1 MEIVTIIMASAASF
15 ALGAYTSSQIMKD
28 VKKRT
33 TNKYFSNRNKHIE
46 KVMMSVPE
54 GKEFDKPYPI
64 PGFDKLN
71 QEFDLKRWRKS
82 VKSNDARDDGE
93 KRMDVIGQN
102 GNDGLHYEASDQ
114 VEYKR
119 DEVVTRTGGL
129 SPGCGPSERSAKWKK
144 DQYNRNRD
152 FKDQK
157 K

>member
-1 MEIVTIIMASAASF
+1 MEFEIVTIVMACGASF
-15 ALGAYTSSQIMKD
+15 ALGMFTSSQIMKD

-33 TNKYFSNRNKHIE
+33 TNKYFNNRNKRIE

-64 PGFDKLN
+64 PGFDLPK
-71 QEFDLKRWRKS
+71 WRES
-82 VKSNDARDDGE
+82 VKSNDARDESE

-102 GNDGLHYEASDQ
+102 GNDGLHYESSDE

-119 DEVVTRTGGL
+119 DRVVTLTGGL
-129 SPGCGPSERSAKWKK
+129 ASGCGPSERSHKWKK
-144 DQYNRNRD
+144 EQYNRNRK
-152 FKDQK
+152 FEDQK